1 MRDDPPANRRDTY
14 FFPYPEQVLNRAI
27 VDREAIA
34 FARRWLGTDRIQY
47 RPGLGLVTYPGFRG
61 NGDRAH
67 IDNGNNSL
75 LPPTLE
81 DRGHSQIIF
90 WFYLEDV
97 DEDQAPT
104 RFLATADGQDMRRAV
119 PMVAP
124 GGSVG
129 IFHNYTW
136 HAATDYTRPSGQRYV
151 WKFAF
156 GRADH
161 YWEGTAHYTQVG
173 EDPHFR
179 AFIGGL
185 GSRDRELFRFSAG
198 RGIPITRRRRCGRW
212 RNSTRAGTG
221 PANTRPPDARSDRH
235 RGRDR
240 ESGGC
245 HRHPAGDRQRHR
257 HADRG
262 PRQHGI
268 AGHGVAGS
276 LRRVEGADDAGER
289 RHPQAP
295 GAQPGA

>member
-1 MRDDPPANRRDTY
+1 MGPRLTDEVFAQLCTQGYAIVPRYFSEEQRAAMAAALRRLLKPWDQVRHDPPANRRDSY
-14 FFPYPEQVLNRAI
+14 FFPYPEQVLNSAI

-34 FARRWLGTDRIQY
+34 LARRWLGTDRIQY

-61 NGDRAH
+61 DSDRAH

-104 RFLATADGQDMRRAV
+104 RFLATADGQDTSRAV

-124 GGSVG
+124 GGSVAL
-129 IFHNYTW
+129 FHNYTW
-136 HAATDYTRPSGQRYV
+136 HAATAYTRPYGQRYV

-173 EDPHFR
+173 RIPTFANSSAASAPATASCSAFR
-179 AFIGGL
+179 PPAT
-185 GSRDRELFRFSAG
+185 
-198 RGIPITRRRRCGRW
+198 PTTRRRRCRRW
-212 RNSTRAGTG
+212 RKQYPGWNRDGAYG
-221 PANTRPPDARSDRH
+221 PT
-235 RGRDR
+235 
-240 ESGGC
+240 
-245 HRHPAGDRQRHR
+245 
-257 HADRG
+257 
-262 PRQHGI
+262 
-268 AGHGVAGS
+268 
-276 LRRVEGADDAGER
+276 
-289 RHPQAP
+289 
-295 GAQPGA
+295 